1 MCTIFKKSSFWH
13 IFEVISAFMS
23 EKMPVSL
30 FIIFKFAIDYY
41 AGVMYNIK

>member
-13 IFEVISAFMS
+13 IFTVFFAFLS
-23 EKMPVSL
+23 EKKPILL

-41 AGVMYNIK
+41 TYVMYNIK